1 CGVLY
6 YTNFDEICFKLYV
19 IMEVNVHMRQQL
31 FKSINVYHLCIG
43 ILVIALMVFISM
55 STLFDSFMELIRH
68 KDQVPR
74 ENSVLVIQQ
83 YPSKQEIF
91 KNNLLLIIKSALK

>member
-1 CGVLY
+1 
-6 YTNFDEICFKLYV
+6 
-19 IMEVNVHMRQQL
+19 MEVNVHMRQQL
-31 FKSINVYHLCIG
+31 FKSSNVYHLCIG
-43 ILVIALMVFISM
+43 ILVIALMVFIST

-68 KDQVPR
+68 KDQEQLPR